1 MNDCRNSNVQVG
13 WYAFA
18 NGKFAPDPNVYP
30 NLQGVVAWLNPD
42 TDAPVGKRG
51 LILIPDE
58 IDGFWISEISDVGTL
73 NPEDG
78 KANTKKLLNWAKN
91 HDSNM
96 ASAEWC
102 ASYANNAVKSGEGF
116 WPAKNQLV
124 RIAKNRVCI
133 NQALDK
139 IGGVRLE
146 GMIWS
151 STDDGLAHAWC
162 VYAGNNTA
170 YSYYK
175 RVNFYVRC
183 VLEF

>member
-42 TDAPVGKRG
+42 KSAPVGKKG

-58 IDGFWISEISDVGTL
+58 IDGFWISEINDVGTL
-73 NPEDG
+73 DAEDG
-78 KANTKKLLNWAKN
+78 KTNTNKLLNWAKD
-91 HDSNM
+91 HDWNM

-102 ASYANNAVKSGEGF
+102 ASYANNGVKSGEEF

-133 NQALDK
+133 N
-139 IGGVRLE
+139 
-146 GMIWS
+146 
-151 STDDGLAHAWC
+151 
-162 VYAGNNTA
+162 
-170 YSYYK
+170 
-175 RVNFYVRC
+175 
-183 VLEF
+183 